1 MCLELEKQLMTER
14 QEEES
19 LSGYYARVTSILERL
34 RRIEQRFDGMEERVT
49 RLKMQVLKR

>member
-1 MCLELEKQLMTER
+1 MTER